1 VGLRDRARRQV
12 LVTGLVLGYLAAA
25 GVTLALGDRV
35 AGGTWLALHLVL
47 LGAATNAIVVW
58 SEHFA
63 AALLRVPR
71 AGEGAATARA
81 LALNLGVLAVL
92 GGVHGGRPALTA
104 VGAWVAGAVV
114 LAHAAVLGLGAFVP
128 LAAAALAWRVVED
141 TRTG

>member
-1 VGLRDRARRQV
+1 VGLTARDGRARRQ
-12 LVTGLVLGYLAAA
+12 LLAAG

-47 LGAATNAIVVW
+47 LGGLTNAIVVW

-71 AGEGAATARA
+71 AGERAAAARA

-92 GGVHGGRPALTA
+92 GGVHAGRPAPA
-104 VGAWVAGAVV
+104 AGGAWLVGAVV
-114 LAHAAVLGLGAFVP
+114 VAHAAT
-128 LAAAALAWRVVED
+128 LAAGIGGPMRWSTVRWPQAVIRGLTCPW
-141 TRTG
+141 

>member
-1 VGLRDRARRQV
+1 
-12 LVTGLVLGYLAAA
+12 
-25 GVTLALGDRV
+25 
-35 AGGTWLALHLVL
+35 VL